1 MFDITHELAIQALP
15 ADVFTGIPAGAG
27 LGSWL
32 APDAA
37 GSATIDAETS
47 VTFDERPG
55 VLTMRIDLVEEPG
68 LVHWQCVGGPDE
80 WVGTSIAWR
89 IEGVDADDDG
99 TLDGV
104 SNVRFWHGN
113 WEYQDGL
120 LPTTSFEWAM
130 RLDRLREALEGAA
143 PAAG

>member
-1 MFDITHELAIQALP
+1 MFDITHELPINVLP
-15 ADVFTGIPAGAG
+15 AQLFDALTTGVG
-27 LGSWL
+27 LASWL
-32 APDAA
+32 APDS
-37 GSATIDAETS
+37 SATPAIDSETTF
-47 VTFDERPG
+47 TFDDQTG
-55 VLTMRIDLVEEPG
+55 TLAMRIDLIEAPE
-68 LVHWQCVGGPDE
+68 LVHWQCIGGPDE

-130 RLDRLREALEGAA
+130 RLDRLRRVLEGGGPA
-143 PAAG
+143 PA